1 MIAVDIDM
9 PNLGEPTIAY
19 PLGIFPHRPVF
30 VVAIPPDGGEE
41 EARLFA
47 VCADW
52 SKSSLATGGVFHR
65 GARPPAVRAEAF
77 ALEPIDPETVPRLF
91 ERGGHPGD
99 FLVAGHPRGGSR
111 RPVRAV
117 LTFLDLSQGLSHSM
131 KVSIPIETR
140 VSLAVAFQD
149 LGGAWRLAA
158 DQLDPAALV
167 RSGAVPALGGNP
179 LTEEGH
185 HRLMMETAAAADA
198 GMDVDRHPIPDF
210 RSLSRDE
217 LAHEIRHDGRAAAY
231 GVPDLDP
238 TGPGRRLL
246 QFALGSLSD
255 AVTAGSGV
263 AETLDAVRL
272 GLQEALVA
280 GEEPVLRLAS
290 GTGPGAVC
298 WRNLF
303 ATGGLVAL
311 AARRLAVPAC
321 DDAIVGAVADLP
333 HWARRVFREPGEILR
348 RRPRRVDDLDMI
360 LADPHR
366 PWFALPSRRISAA
379 PALSAALDRLD
390 AERLTTVVSGTRL
403 LVDAFDGISN
413 THADVGPARDA
424 LALGWRVLVRTACT
438 RGLLDPHDV
447 EAADPGISEAAANLP
462 YARAFAKPVE
472 ASAQS
477 RP

>member
-9 PNLGEPTIAY
+9 PDMGEPTIAF

-30 VVAIPPDGGEE
+30 VAAIPPGGGEE

-52 SKSSLATGGVFHR
+52 SKSSLAIGDVFHR
-65 GARPPAVRAEAF
+65 GARPPAVAAEAF

-99 FLVAGHPRGGSR
+99 FLVAGAPRGGSR
-111 RPVRAV
+111 RPDKAV
-117 LTFLDLSQGLSHSM
+117 LMFLDLSRGLSHSM
-131 KVSIPIETR
+131 KVSTPIETR
-140 VSLAVAFQD
+140 LSLAVAFQE

-167 RSGAVPALGGNP
+167 RSGAVAALGGNP

-185 HRLMMETAAAADA
+185 HRLMMESAAAADA
-198 GMDVDRHPIPDF
+198 GMDVERHPIRDF

-217 LAHEIRHDGRAAAY
+217 LAHEIRADGRAAAY

-238 TGPGRRLL
+238 TGAGRRLL
-246 QFALGSLSD
+246 QLALGSLSD
-255 AVTAGSGV
+255 AVAAASGV
-263 AETLDAVRL
+263 AEALDGV
-272 GLQEALVA
+272 GLALRDALDA
-280 GEEPVLRLAS
+280 GEEPVMRLAS

-303 ATGGLVAL
+303 DPGGLVAL
-311 AARRLAVPAC
+311 AARRLDDPVC

-333 HWARRVFREPGEILR
+333 SWATRVFREPGEILR

-379 PALSAALDRLD
+379 PGLSGALDRLE
-390 AERLTTVVSGTRL
+390 AERLTTVVAGTRL
-403 LVDAFDGISN
+403 LIDAFDGIAN
-413 THADVGPARDA
+413 THADVAQARDA
-424 LALGWRVLVRTACT
+424 LALGWRVLARTACT
-438 RGLLDPHDV
+438 RGLLDPR
-447 EAADPGISEAAANLP
+447 EAGMTDPGIPDAVAALP
-462 YARAFAKPVE
+462 YARVFAMPTE
-472 ASAQS
+472 E
-477 RP
+477 RPTFRP